1 MDRRSEAALRTA
13 VSIVPGTPVLGI
25 GVGSGD
31 LAVAMMHLS
40 IAYSFCETDLTRV
53 EELARRVEIADE
65 FEPFE
70 QVSVT
75 PEHIDCIDEQFNWA
89 FVVEADSPA
98 GIQEMTIPLAKEIV
112 RILKLGG
119 WIWLACNDHSALAG
133 GSTVFH
139 EIGCVDASPVTR
151 VSDHEFCYRILRKV
165 DANTPV

>member
-1 MDRRSEAALRTA
+1 M
-13 VSIVPGTPVLGI
+13 
-25 GVGSGD
+25 
-31 LAVAMMHLS
+31 
-40 IAYSFCETDLTRV
+40 
-53 EELARRVEIADE
+53 
-65 FEPFE
+65 
-70 QVSVT
+70 T

-89 FVVEADSPA
+89 FVVAADSPA

-119 WIWLACNDHSALAG
+119 WIWLACNDQSALAG

-151 VSDHEFCYRILRKV
+151 VSDDEFCYRIIRKV